1 MGYSLHRDVLVST
14 ESTALAPL
22 RRGRKSKTRTTTEV
36 APVHGRRSG
45 ESRPTLFR
53 RFAPRLPEGLR
64 LAQKGKSLQTRP
76 CDDRSQTPTSIH
88 TRNRLCQGGTRSI
101 LAGHSKSPH
110 SGTDRRHRTGV
121 GTQTRGYRR
130 EVTHSR
136 HSYTTIVL
144 YDGDGA
150 GPACAV
156 VGKVR
161 KPILDAR
168 ACN

>member
-45 ESRPTLFR
+45 EVPPDLVPPLCAK
-53 RFAPRLPEGLR
+53 APRGPETCPER
-64 LAQKGKSLQTRP
+64 QVITDASM
-76 CDDRSQTPTSIH
+76 DRSQTPTSIH